1 MTAPAKARLRIAVI
15 VLLALYIEVTFGAN
29 LRIWGV
35 APDLLALVTVAAA
48 LSGGAEQGAICGFGC
63 GLLAD
68 LYLQDTPFGL
78 SALALCL
85 VGFGV
90 GAFRAASPI
99 DSKLL
104 IPGLV
109 LVATAAEVGLFLG
122 LAGLF
127 GQAELGAEGRDWLI
141 RVVVVESVDAA
152 VLSLPVCGLLRWAS
166 RGSTGA
172 VAMGGAAVTSA
183 R

>member
-1 MTAPAKARLRIAVI
+1 VTPPTKARLRVAV
-15 VLLALYIEVTFGAN
+15 VAVAALYIEVTFGAD

-48 LSGGAEQGAICGFGC
+48 LAGGPEQGAVCGFGC

-85 VGFGV
+85 IGFAV
-90 GAFRAASPI
+90 GAFRVASPI
-99 DSKLL
+99 DSKLV
-104 IPGLV
+104 IPGVV
-109 LVATAAEVGLFLG
+109 LLATAMEVGLFLG

-127 GQAELGAEGRDWLI
+127 GQAELGAEGRNWLI
-141 RVVVVESVDAA
+141 RVVVIESVDAA
-152 VLSLPVCGLLRWAS
+152 VLSLPAYGLLRWAS
-166 RGSTGA
+166 RGSAGA
-172 VAMGGAAVTSA
+172 VVVAGPS
-183 R
+183 